1 MSDEAEKDAPYAP
14 GLDEW
19 HVGNS
24 NSADSDD
31 NKKAAA
37 EFQAH
42 RRWHY
47 YNTGQDVGG
56 FAQPGLGGGREV
68 YRQRGRQN
76 DWR

>member
-1 MSDEAEKDAPYAP
+1 MSDETETDAPWAA

-19 HVGNS
+19 HANNS

-47 YNTGQDVGG
+47 YHT
-56 FAQPGLGGGREV
+56 GREV
-68 YRQRGRQN
+68 GGWVSPGGMSRCN
-76 DWR
+76 DYGKWPRMIRWA